1 MEYRD
6 TAHSQRAL
14 AILIAVAAVLQV
26 ALAPQI
32 SILGGRINFMVILA
46 GAVALMGNASQAV
59 YVGFG
64 AGLLYDLTSPVP
76 VGLMTLILT
85 ASSFVLVQ
93 MASAGTSGFSSTSLR
108 FMGFFSVVVCLLNGI
123 ALFFMGSERD
133 LLLSLGGH
141 GLMSAVL
148 TTVVSIPFLML
159 SGSMGSSRSGF
170 SAHGHGTRFKSASR
184 GRGRRLR

>member
-32 SILGGRINFMVILA
+32 SILGGRINFMIILA
-46 GAVALMGNASQAV
+46 GVVALMGNASQAV

-64 AGLLYDLTSPVP
+64 AGLLF
-76 VGLMTLILT
+76 LT
-85 ASSFVLVQ
+85 AGSFVLVQ

-108 FMGFFSVVVCLLNGI
+108 FMGIFSVGVCMLNGI

-159 SGSMGSSRSGF
+159 SGSMASSRSGF
-170 SAHGHGTRFKSASR
+170 SAHGYGTRFKSASR
-184 GRGRRLR
+184 GRGRRLW